1 MHFLVWPYLSVTE
14 HRVRDFSDLKR
25 LSANMA
31 IATLNTGSVGV
42 SMGLSFWDC
51 FIVILVVNL
60 FSDLLPA
67 WTAAFGLTGLRMT
80 TFSYVRELVYY
91 KIGL

>member
-1 MHFLVWPYLSVTE
+1 MI
-14 HRVRDFSDLKR
+14 R

-31 IATLNTGSVGV
+31 IATLNTGTLGV
-42 SMGLSFWDC
+42 YMGLSFWDS

-80 TFSYVRELVYY
+80 TFSYVRDMIHLFFS
-91 KIGL
+91 L

>member
-1 MHFLVWPYLSVTE
+1 MVLFVAEYWVNEYADVT
-14 HRVRDFSDLKR
+14 R

-31 IATLNTGSVGV
+31 VATLNTGALGG

-51 FIVILVVNL
+51 FVVILVVNL

-80 TFSYVRELVYY
+80 TFSYVSPLSYY
-91 KIGL
+91 ADNF